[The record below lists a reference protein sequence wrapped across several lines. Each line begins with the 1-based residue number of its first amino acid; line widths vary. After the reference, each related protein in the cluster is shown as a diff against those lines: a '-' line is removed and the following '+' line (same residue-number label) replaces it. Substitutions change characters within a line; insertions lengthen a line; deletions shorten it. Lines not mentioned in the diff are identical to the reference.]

1 MRYSN
6 PIDLHAVALRHP
18 GVRFIVPHFGAGYFR
33 EALMLADLCP
43 NVYLDT
49 SSSNSWMRFEGLDL
63 ATVFQRALSVV
74 GPNRL
79 LFGTDSSFFPRG
91 WNREIFEVQARAMHE
106 LGIGGADARQ
116 ILGGNLRRILM
127 EF

>member
-6 PIDLHAVALRHP
+6 PLDLHAVALRHP
-18 GVRFIVPHFGAGYFR
+18 GVHFIVPHFGAGYFR

-63 ATVFQRALSVV
+63 ATVFRRALSVV
-74 GPNRL
+74 GPGRL
-79 LFGTDSSFFPRG
+79 LFGSDSSFFPRG
-91 WNREIFEVQARAMHE
+91 WNREVFEKQTSVLSE
-106 LGIGGADARQ
+106 LGIGGADARG
-116 ILGGNLRRILM
+116 ILGGNLRRILT